1 MLLELLLSK
10 FIILLQIILHLW
22 LSYLGNKEQHLNNP
36 KIEISDLALIK
47 SNLINKLKLQ
57 EYKLLSELSP
67 LEINS
72 NTKKV

>member
-36 KIEISDLALIK
+36 KIEI
-47 SNLINKLKLQ
+47 
-57 EYKLLSELSP
+57 
-67 LEINS
+67 
-72 NTKKV
+72 